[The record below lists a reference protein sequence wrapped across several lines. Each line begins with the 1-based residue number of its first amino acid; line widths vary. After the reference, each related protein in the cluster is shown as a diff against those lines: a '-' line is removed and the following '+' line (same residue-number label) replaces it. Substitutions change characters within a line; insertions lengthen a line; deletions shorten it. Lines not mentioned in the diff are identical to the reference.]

1 MGLDDT
7 SPLTT
12 EIDGLDSGLGE
23 APPIYDKKMY
33 SPTKVENS
41 SLQPALMP
49 NKDKHPPLQTPSKKR
64 KKDLQPDKILDQKQ
78 KKSLEKVAEWLMKV
92 PSDQSLEEDGNDFDS
107 CSSTSTIDL
116 GQLHCETN
124 LTRASA
130 KALEDQVFG
139 AIYRRER
146 RGKAIVKPTEAA
158 LKMVSLYN
166 SVKNTSEDKSRDEM
180 EEEHSI
186 REQEKN
192 TISNILKEEIGALEG
207 CSRIIEP
214 TYMAEDD
221 QNNKDE
227 VLCLVSDVGQQQPE
241 TNTKRRTLTYLQQ
254 VDSDLLKCTQ
264 KKPENAGKKKSTQRG
279 SKSIKTDKAKSARM
293 STPLVLVTVENVETS
308 PKIRPGYEEVQVHIE
323 NYPSS
328 GDQDVPLARSTRRS
342 SRLEVF
348 TKQDDKEELSRSSF
362 PEKVHNSKFKC
373 EILDNFKSQD
383 SIDQTQEAD
392 RNGCIYNQD
401 IQEIE
406 NVDSGKRTSP
416 FREDTKMSLSEV
428 PNKVTLSETACS
440 VAVVPRY
447 AAIAPVEPN
456 NQLPNTMTELI
467 EMEHEQKNDG
477 ELDTEQLVR
486 SFKATKRKS
495 FHLGS
500 GPNIKR
506 TNLLIQEN
514 NQSPVTEENL
524 NDCSA
529 DESSPKQVE
538 PIMAKITNNQV
549 LTQVQNMSGS
559 VLISPSYSPSLKRKA
574 LGLHISCSVE
584 AGNCVLGSSAS
595 SPLSP
600 NNESKHEG
608 QSCSPLIPAKG
619 NSVVCF
625 ATEKPKISESQTDF
639 IMTKGTQGSTLMHSF
654 NGNTSE
660 ELLDAQSSLTPDGLG
675 MPVPVVTYSQGSR
688 ELSTGRKRK
697 KAQKLDLSSDSSDC
711 AEEEF
716 PCLTKIFNKTAPP
729 GANPPG
735 CPSPDCVN
743 SSQASVDL
751 FDMPNECKFKILDFP
766 RCQKYFMLFVLAN
779 GPIIFFYL

>member
-1 MGLDDT
+1 MGLNDT

-23 APPIYDKKMY
+23 APPTYDKKMY

-41 SLQPALMP
+41 SLQTALMP
-49 NKDKHPPLQTPSKKR
+49 DKDKHPHLRTPSKKL
-64 KKDLQPDKILDQKQ
+64 KKDLEPDKILDQKQ

-92 PSDQSLEEDGNDFDS
+92 PSEQSLEEDGNDFDS

-116 GQLHCETN
+116 GQRHCETN
-124 LTRASA
+124 LTRTCA

-146 RGKAIVKPTEAA
+146 RGKGIVKPTEAA
-158 LKMVSLYN
+158 LEMVSLYH
-166 SVKNTSEDKSRDEM
+166 SVKNTSEDKSRNYM
-180 EEEHSI
+180 EGEHSI
-186 REQEKN
+186 REQEN
-192 TISNILKEEIGALEG
+192 NANSNILKEEIGALEG
-207 CSRIIEP
+207 CSRNVEP
-214 TYMAEDD
+214 TNMAEDD
-221 QNNKDE
+221 QNYKNE
-227 VLCLVSDVGQQQPE
+227 VLCLGSDVEQQQKE
-241 TNTKRRTLTYLQQ
+241 TNAKRRVRTSLQE

-293 STPLVLVTVENVETS
+293 STPLVLVTVQNVETS
-308 PKIRPGYEEVQVHIE
+308 PKIRPGSEEVQVHIE

-342 SRLEVF
+342 RRLQVF
-348 TKQDDKEELSRSSF
+348 TKQDDKEELSKSSVL
-362 PEKVHNSKFKC
+362 EKVHNSKYPDFKC
-373 EILDNFKSQD
+373 EILDNFKSRD
-383 SIDQTQEAD
+383 SIDQTQQAD
-392 RNGCIYNQD
+392 RNGCIHKQD

-406 NVDSGKRTSP
+406 NVDSGKRASP
-416 FREDTKMSLSEV
+416 LREDTKMSLSEV
-428 PNKVTLSETACS
+428 PHKVTLSETAFS
-440 VAVVPRY
+440 VAVVPSC

-456 NQLPNTMTELI
+456 NQLPNTTQLVTELT
-467 EMEHEQKNDG
+467 EMEHEQKNDT
-477 ELDTEQLVR
+477 ELDTQQLVR

-495 FHLGS
+495 FYLCS

-506 TNLLIQEN
+506 THLLIQEN

-529 DESSPKQVE
+529 DESSPKQME
-538 PIMAKITNNQV
+538 PIMAKIINNQD
-549 LTQVQNMSGS
+549 LTHVQNMSGN
-559 VLISPSYSPSLKRKA
+559 VLISPSCSPSLKRKA
-574 LGLHISCSVE
+574 LGLHNSCSVE

-595 SPLSP
+595 SPLPP
-600 NNESKHEG
+600 NNESKHEV
-608 QSCSPLIPAKG
+608 QISSPLIPTNG

-625 ATEKPKISESQTDF
+625 ATEKPQISESQTDF
-639 IMTKGTQGSTLMHSF
+639 IMTKGTRGGNLMHSF

-675 MPVPVVTYSQGSR
+675 MPEVTYSQGSR
-688 ELSTGRKRK
+688 ELSTCRKTK
-697 KAQKLDLSSDSSDC
+697 MAQKQIVSSDSSDC

-729 GANPPG
+729 GANPPV
-735 CPSPDCVN
+735 CHSPDCVN

-751 FDMPNECKFKILDFP
+751 FDMPNECKFKISQDVKNILS
-766 RCQKYFMLFVLAN
+766 C
-779 GPIIFFYL
+779 FFLLMAS